1 MKRIER
7 LSAIKAKLRIISPWH
22 FVWASVVI
30 AETLTASASTIQSY
44 MRWGYVPSGI
54 ISIGAVDSLLAC
66 LIIIPPLIFLV
77 SKISKLQQAEM
88 ALKQLNDNLE
98 KQVLERTQALAVSEE
113 KYRRLIEN
121 SIEAIFVL
129 REGIIVYANSAMLSL
144 FKGREQTLVG
154 TIFIDL
160 VDNSDSERVSESL
173 ETARMVKQVQRIN
186 EFSMHIQDGQ
196 KKWIDMSTVAIT
208 WEENP
213 ALLNFMADVTE
224 QRNLRGQLLQ
234 AQKMEA
240 IGVLAGGIAHDFNN
254 ILSVIL
260 GFAEL
265 SRMETK
271 VDNKSMTY
279 IENIMKAAERASQL
293 THSLLTFSRTQVMT
307 ISEVDL
313 NDLVAKL
320 GKLLVR
326 VIGEDIELRT
336 VRQPNSTPI
345 MADSGQIEQII
356 MNLVTNARDA
366 MPSGGTLTIVSGLEE
381 VNWFFCNAHGCATP
395 GPYALLAVSD
405 TGIGMDD
412 ALKKRIFDPFFTTK
426 ELGKGTGL
434 GLATVYGIVR
444 QHKGFLDVESE
455 PGKGST
461 FRVYLPALEVTSL
474 KKKAVLPP
482 EPVTGGTEAILVAE
496 DDPTVR
502 ELLQVVLK
510 SYGYWVILAVDG
522 QDAVEKYSEHKN
534 DISLVI
540 LDMIMP
546 KVSGLEAL
554 QVIKGMRPEI
564 KVLFLSGYTADKIK
578 EAGIPENVE
587 LATKP
592 ISPHN
597 LLLTVRNMLDSRAN
611 LAVC

>member
-1 MKRIER
+1 
-7 LSAIKAKLRIISPWH
+7 
-22 FVWASVVI
+22 
-30 AETLTASASTIQSY
+30 
-44 MRWGYVPSGI
+44 
-54 ISIGAVDSLLAC
+54 
-66 LIIIPPLIFLV
+66 
-77 SKISKLQQAEM
+77 M